1 MDWRSFPPVVDR
13 AVICNSKMPPRKSTK
28 NSSKAKAS
36 SLRKTAAS
44 VNSSQTTRAHCC
56 DGCAA
61 EIPEPEALNCSA
73 CGVWLNRYC
82 AGIPTSHFATI
93 STSFICAACSLTA
106 SKSIILEL
114 RGEIDALKAEI
125 IELRATMEDMK
136 SKSKQQASN
145 PSAEKQTSSSNGSWA
160 RVVKRSGRR
169 NAERQARKS
178 NESATHQH
186 PNHGDSAVAHQPPSV
201 PVAPADKEIV
211 PSVRRIWGTKKDVS
225 ISTIVK
231 TLKQHTSVGNKV
243 AIQRKIRRIANN
255 RMHWWYLVRSDESVL
270 EELDKEWEQ
279 VTSATDSARW
289 KLEQCRRPKK
299 PVTVDS
305 ENFLKQA
312 PSEAHTATAEVS
324 TCTMQSPLNHTTTTD
339 TDTSAQA
346 HQD

>member
-1 MDWRSFPPVVDR
+1 
-13 AVICNSKMPPRKSTK
+13 MPPRKATK
-28 NSSKAKAS
+28 NSSKVKAS

-44 VNSSQTTRAHCC
+44 VNSSQITSAHCC

-73 CGVWLNRYC
+73 CGVWLHRYC

-93 STSFICAACSLTA
+93 VSSFICAACSLTS
-106 SKSIILEL
+106 SKSVILEL

-136 SKSKQQASN
+136 LKQQASN
-145 PSAEKQTSSSNGSWA
+145 PSAEKQTSSGNGPWA
-160 RVVKRSGRR
+160 RVVKCSGRR
-169 NAERQARKS
+169 NAERHARRS
-178 NESATHQH
+178 NESVTHQH
-186 PNHGDSAVAHQPPSV
+186 PNHGDSAMAHRPPSA

-231 TLKQHTSVGNKV
+231 ILKQHTSVGNKV
-243 AIQRKIRRIANN
+243 AIQRKIRRMANN
-255 RMHWWYLVRSDESVL
+255 RLHWWYLVRSDENVL

-299 PVTVDS
+299 PVDS
-305 ENFLKQA
+305 ENLEQA
-312 PSEAHTATAEVS
+312 PNETHTAAAEVS
-324 TCTMQSPLNHTTTTD
+324 TMQSPPNHTATTD
-339 TDTSAQA
+339 TDTSAPA

>member
-1 MDWRSFPPVVDR
+1 
-13 AVICNSKMPPRKSTK
+13 MPPRKSTK

-36 SLRKTAAS
+36 SLRKTTAS

-61 EIPEPEALNCSA
+61 EIPEPEALNCTA
-73 CGVWLNRYC
+73 CGVWLHRYC

-93 STSFICAACSLTA
+93 ASSFICTACSLTV
-106 SKSIILEL
+106 SKSVILEL

-125 IELRATMEDMK
+125 IELRATVEDMK

-145 PSAEKQTSSSNGSWA
+145 PSAEKQTSSGNGSWA

-186 PNHGDSAVAHQPPSV
+186 PNHGDSAMAHRPPSV
-201 PVAPADKEIV
+201 PVHVAPADKEVV

-225 ISTIVK
+225 ISTIAK

-243 AIQRKIRRIANN
+243 AIQRKIRRMANN
-255 RMHWWYLVRSDESVL
+255 RLHWWYLVRSDENVL

-279 VTSATDSARW
+279 VASATDSARW

-299 PVTVDS
+299 PVDS
-305 ENFLKQA
+305 ENLEQV
-312 PSEAHTATAEVS
+312 PSETHTATAEVS
-324 TCTMQSPLNHTTTTD
+324 TCTMQSSPNHTATTD
-339 TDTSAQA
+339 TDTSALA